1 MTDIDERDAAER
13 ANARE
18 ASPQALSRRVTEVL
32 YALASGER
40 GLSVRAIAELTGNS
54 RSSTHRILQML
65 AEDGYAEQ
73 RHDSSYVVGP
83 KLLQLAA
90 RVFGSVSIIRVAD
103 SIMLRLSAETGES
116 CYLAAF
122 SREDLFVTFIHRV
135 DSDHPVRHVQP
146 LGARIPL
153 HAGAVGKAILAAS
166 PDIDLAQLELT
177 QYTER
182 TPRTLEA
189 LEADV
194 RLARERGFAVSV
206 EERVE
211 GVAGVAAPL
220 LSAGTVV
227 GGLTVAIPV
236 SRVPA
241 DGLDPVGEVVKG
253 YAAELAAAMH
263 AAGIKHI

>member
-1 MTDIDERDAAER
+1 MTDIDQREAAEKP
-13 ANARE
+13 NGRE

-32 YALASGER
+32 YALAGRER
-40 GLSVRAIAELTGNS
+40 GLSVRAIADMTGNS

-83 KLLQLAA
+83 KLLELAA
-90 RVFGSVSIIRVAD
+90 RVFGSVSILRVAD
-103 SIMLRLSAETGES
+103 SIMVRLSAETGES
-116 CYLAAF
+116 SYLAAF

-135 DSDHPVRHVQP
+135 DSDHPVRHIQP

-153 HAGAVGKAILAAS
+153 HAGAVGKAVLAAC
-166 PDIDLAQLELT
+166 PDIDLAQLDLT
-177 QYTER
+177 PYTER

-194 RLARERGFAVSV
+194 QLVRERGFAVSI

-220 LSAGTVV
+220 LSGGTVV

-236 SRVPA
+236 GRVPSG
-241 DGLDPVGEVVKG
+241 GLDPVGAVVKE
-253 YAAELAAAMH
+253 YAGELGAAMQ